1 MLMFGDDL
9 SIYKEVP
16 VDIDTFISDPMYL
29 GRSTRNGESIYPF
42 WKDKLNEVFNTPD
55 SFQKQKDMIV
65 LNTAIGVGKTRFSV
79 IGLLYLLYNYMC
91 LKDPIEYFKLSPDSK
106 LSIVFVLKSLIGAN
120 SVAYSTFL
128 GYISVSTWFC
138 EHGEIKVNRRSGD
151 IRDYFPDSPITIV
164 VANKKSHTLGMQ
176 PFGAY
181 IDRTIGEELSND
193 DLMFDLRERCR
204 SRFEKD
210 GVFFSKIF
218 VDNELDFD
226 NRLACSKYSELWFSI
241 RGSQWEIKPNDLFSD
256 ETIPIVVNPVIGK
269 SYVIWDKNVVPK
281 LEENE
286 HIIEVPNNFKFE
298 ILATENNPEDFSRH
312 ILMQLAGECQTIYEK
327 NVSFSDAMDAMLN
340 HGMAIRM
347 EYHSTHY
354 FVINNTTVVDDN
366 LRRIDISNV
375 SLFSDFIKCNNWEVC
390 PSCFVKLK

>member
-29 GRSTRNGESIYPF
+29 GRSTRNGESMYPF
-42 WKDKLNEVFNTPD
+42 WKDKLNEVFNISD
-55 SFQKQKDMIV
+55 SFQKPKDMIV

-91 LKDPIEYFKLSPDSK
+91 LQDPIEYFKLSPDSK

-120 SVAYSTFL
+120 SVAYNTFL
-128 GYISVSTWFC
+128 DCIAESTWFC
-138 EHGEIKVNRRSGD
+138 EHGEVKINLRTGNIK
-151 IRDYFPDSPITIV
+151 DYFPDSPIIIV
-164 VANKKSHTLGMQ
+164 VANKKIHTLGMQ

-181 IDRTIGEELSND
+181 IDRTNGEELSND
-193 DLMFDLRERCR
+193 DLMFDLRARCQ
-204 SRFEKD
+204 SRFVKD
-210 GVFFSKIF
+210 GVCFSKIF

-226 NRLACSKYSELWFSI
+226 NRLAVSKYSNLWFPI
-241 RGSQWEIKPNDLFSD
+241 RGAQWEIKPKDWFSD
-256 ETIPIVVNPVIGK
+256 ETISVVVNPIIEK
-269 SYVIWDKNVVPK
+269 SYVVWDKNVVPK
-281 LEENE
+281 LKENE
-286 HIIEVPNNFKFE
+286 HIIEVPIGYKFD

-312 ILMQLAGECQTIYEK
+312 ILMHLAGEYQTIYEK
-327 NVSFSDAMDAMLN
+327 NVSFSGAMDAMLN

-347 EYHSTHY
+347 EYHNTHY
-354 FVINNTTVVDDN
+354 FVINNTTVVDDK
-366 LRRIDISNV
+366 LRQIDLSNV

-390 PSCFVKLK
+390 PSRFVKLK

>member
-42 WKDKLNEVFNTPD
+42 WKDRLNEVFNTSD
-55 SFQKQKDMIV
+55 SFQKPKDMVV
-65 LNTAIGVGKTRFSV
+65 LNTAIGSGKTVFSV

-91 LKDPIEYFKLSPDSK
+91 LKDPIEHFKLCPDNK
-106 LSIVFVLKSLIGAN
+106 LSIIFVSRSLNEAN
-120 SVAYSTFL
+120 GIAYRTFL
-128 GYISVSTWFC
+128 EFIGESTWFC
-138 EHGEIKVNRRSGD
+138 KHGEIKVNRKSGD
-151 IRDYFPDSPITIV
+151 IKDYVPNSPIDIV
-164 VANKKSHTLGMQ
+164 AATNKYHTLGMQ

-181 IDRTIGEELSND
+181 VDRTCGEKSCID
-193 DLMFDLRERCR
+193 DLMFSLRARCQI
-204 SRFEKD
+204 RFIKD
-210 GVFFSKIF
+210 SECFSKIF

-226 NRLACSKYSELWFSI
+226 NRLAGSKYSDLWFPI
-241 RGSQWEIKPNDLFSD
+241 RGAQWEIKPKDWFSD
-256 ETIPIVVNPVIGK
+256 ETIPIVVNPVVEK
-269 SYVIWDKNVVPK
+269 SYVVWDKNVVPK

-286 HIIEVPNNFKFE
+286 HIIEVPIGFKFD

-312 ILMQLAGECQTIYEK
+312 ILMHLAGEYQTIYEK

-347 EYHSTHY
+347 EYHNTHY
-354 FVINNTTVVDDN
+354 FVINNTTVVDNN
-366 LRRIDISNV
+366 LRRIDLSNV
-375 SLFSDFIKCNNWEVC
+375 LLFSDFIKCNNWEVC
-390 PSCFVKLK
+390 PSRFVKLK

>member
-1 MLMFGDDL
+1 MLMFGNDL

-29 GRSTRNGESIYPF
+29 GRSTRNGESMYPF
-42 WKDKLNEVFNTPD
+42 WKDKLNEVFNTSD
-55 SFQKQKDMIV
+55 SFQKPKDMVV

-91 LKDPIEYFKLSPDSK
+91 LQDPIEYFKLSPHSK
-106 LSIVFVLKSLIGAN
+106 LSVVFVSKSLKEAD
-120 SVAYSTFL
+120 SVAHNTFMS
-128 GYISVSTWFC
+128 YIGESTWFC
-138 EHGEIKVNRRSGD
+138 EHGEVKINRRTGN
-151 IRDYFPDSPITIV
+151 IKDYFPNSPINIV
-164 VANKKSHTLGMQ
+164 LASNKDHTLGMQ

-181 IDRTIGEELSND
+181 IDRTNGEESRID
-193 DLMFDLRERCR
+193 DLMFELRERCR
-204 SRFEKD
+204 SRFVKD
-210 GVFFSKIF
+210 GVCFSKIF

-226 NRLACSKYSELWFSI
+226 NRLAVSKYSNLWFSI
-241 RGSQWEIKPNDLFSD
+241 RGAQWEIKPSDCFGD
-256 ETIPIVVNPVIGK
+256 ETISVVVNPVIGK
-269 SYVIWDKNVVPK
+269 SYVVWDKNVVPK

-298 ILATENNPEDFSRH
+298 ILATENNKEDFAKH
-312 ILMQLAGECQTIYEK
+312 ILMQLAGEYQTIYEK

-347 EYHSTHY
+347 EYHNTHY
-354 FVINNTTVVDDN
+354 FVINNTTVVDDK
-366 LRRIDISNV
+366 LRRIDLSNV

-390 PSCFVKLK
+390 PSRFVKLK